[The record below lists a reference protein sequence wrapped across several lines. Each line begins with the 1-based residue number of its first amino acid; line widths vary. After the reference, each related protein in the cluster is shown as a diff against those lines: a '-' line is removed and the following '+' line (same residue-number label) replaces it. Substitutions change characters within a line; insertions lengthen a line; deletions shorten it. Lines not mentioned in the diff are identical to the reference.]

1 MEQDLDPKVEKE
13 LKQAAL
19 LIAQAQSVVAFTG
32 AGISVESGRCQ
43 SLQSPHLCML
53 FALTLIFNL

>member
-1 MEQDLDPKVEKE
+1 LVMEQDLDPRVEKE

-43 SLQSPHLCML
+43 SL
-53 FALTLIFNL
+53 

>member
-1 MEQDLDPKVEKE
+1 LVMEQDLDPRVEKE

-19 LIAQAQSVVAFTG
+19 LIAQAQSVVALTG

-43 SLQSPHLCML
+43 SL
-53 FALTLIFNL
+53 